1 VTASQPSTGTTP
13 EAFAIAR
20 GPAGEVLVYGE
31 VDLATS
37 PALRVALAD
46 TPGSCVVD
54 LTNATYLD
62 STGVSALYEYAHR
75 GMQILVRE
83 HTAVATVVRI
93 CGLPNIA
100 TVHAV

>member
-1 VTASQPSTGTTP
+1 VTVPQPSAETP

-20 GPAGEVLVYGE
+20 GPAGEILVYGE
-31 VDLATS
+31 IDLATS
-37 PALRVALAD
+37 PALRDVLAD
-46 TPGSCVVD
+46 TPGAPVVD

-62 STGVSALYEYAHR
+62 STGVSALYEHAHR

-83 HTAVATVVRI
+83 DTAVATVVRI